1 MRTKEWMIEWKYYKE
16 KEKRG
21 YEENQLE
28 KKKKKTSKKKENSRK
43 KMQEKKKNRKG
54 EKDKKGPCQM
64 KKRKG

>member
-28 KKKKKTSKKKENSRK
+28 KKKKKTSKKK
-43 KMQEKKKNRKG
+43 
-54 EKDKKGPCQM
+54 
-64 KKRKG
+64 